1 MKDYYN
7 VLGIGRNASEQE
19 IKQAYR
25 RLARKYHPDVNPNN
39 KQAETRFKEIN
50 EAYEVL
56 SDKEKRSKY
65 DRFGA
70 DWQRY
75 EQVGDAGGF
84 RGSPYGG
91 AGYQTGG
98 GPGNFADIFEAFF
111 GAGTGG
117 GMWGDSYGGGF
128 EQQTATRD
136 IEQSIEISLEE
147 ALTGTQRSLQIAD
160 GSGMPRTIRVKIPA
174 GADNGTRVRIAGEGR
189 PLGSGRRGDLF
200 LNVKLL
206 PHREFTREG
215 NNLHK
220 QIAVDLYTMLL
231 GGEVRIDTLD
241 GKRLTLTIP
250 PETPNS
256 KMFRLTRQ
264 GMPRLNQPDNRGD
277 LYITVQAKLPT
288 SLSAAERDL
297 FLRLR
302 SMRS

>member
-56 SDKEKRSKY
+56 SDKDKRSKY

-70 DWQRY
+70 NWQRY
-75 EQVGDAGGF
+75 EQVGEAGGF

-91 AGYQTGG
+91 AGYQAGG
-98 GPGNFADIFEAFF
+98 SGNFADIFEAFF
-111 GAGTGG
+111 GGGMGG
-117 GMWGDSYGGGF
+117 GMWGDSYGSGF
-128 EQQTATRD
+128 EQQNASRD
-136 IEQSIEISLEE
+136 IDQNIDISLEE

-160 GSGMPRTIRVKIPA
+160 GGGMPRTIRVKIPA
-174 GADNGTRVRIAGEGR
+174 GADNGTRVRISGEGR
-189 PLGSGRRGDLF
+189 PLGGGKRGDLF

-215 NNLHK
+215 NNLRK
-220 QIAVDLYTMLL
+220 QVAVDLYSLLL

-250 PETPNS
+250 PETPNG

-277 LYITVQAKLPT
+277 LYITVQAQLPA
-288 SLSAAERDL
+288 SLSPAERDL

-302 SMRS
+302 EMRS